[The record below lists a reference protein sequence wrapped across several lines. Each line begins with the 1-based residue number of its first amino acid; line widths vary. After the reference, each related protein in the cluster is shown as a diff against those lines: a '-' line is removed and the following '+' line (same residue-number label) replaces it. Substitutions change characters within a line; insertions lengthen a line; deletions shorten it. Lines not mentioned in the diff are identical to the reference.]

1 MALKMYCR
9 KCACGLQQ
17 LDIFKPS
24 TNPCKIMPDGP
35 EWNCEFTDSFSLS
48 VILDDSISFFFCEGR
63 GGGDGGQRA
72 VERIKS

>member
-1 MALKMYCR
+1 MTLKMYCR

-17 LDIFKPS
+17 LHIFKPS

-48 VILDDSISFFFCEGR
+48 LILDDSISFFFCEG
-63 GGGDGGQRA
+63 GGGWGAEGCRA
-72 VERIKS
+72 HKKLS

>member
-1 MALKMYCR
+1 MTLKMYCR

-17 LDIFKPS
+17 IDIFKPS

-48 VILDDSISFFFCEGR
+48 VILDDSISFFFLW
-63 GGGDGGQRA
+63 GGGGWGAEGCRA
-72 VERIKS
+72 HKKLS